1 MITPADRVI
10 ERILQDRYH
19 DHRSA
24 RHSDIICNHF
34 ILDLLQQCP
43 ALADDIENS
52 RVQYRLNV
60 EVSGLTHKVDLMIYE
75 VDDSDSV
82 PTLDRARLCMENKSV
97 ITAHGK
103 NRKNRQSDLSDF
115 ANLLQAKKPEAIV
128 LGHVLVGT
136 GIQYVNIPDAVK
148 RKCQILGIDFERDV
162 LPRLSSGD
170 PKLWTE
176 FGAKPNSEDAAFK
189 TIEMMRSLPVKAKG
203 FTHELGFDYLLI
215 EPVFVDNI
223 NPPRVEREN
232 VFGINIDSQY
242 PKMLRRTCRAYTS
255 RWHTLVG

>member
-10 ERILQDRYH
+10 EQILQDRYH

-82 PTLDRARLCMENKSV
+82 PTLERARLCMENKSV

-115 ANLLQAKKPEAIV
+115 ANLLKAKGPEAIV

-136 GIQYVNIPDAVK
+136 GIQYLNIPDTVK
-148 RKCQILGIDFERDV
+148 RKCQILKIDFERDV

-170 PKLWTE
+170 PKLWGE
-176 FGAKPNSEDAAFK
+176 FGTKQNSEDAAFK
-189 TIEMMRSLPVKAKG
+189 TIEMMRTLPVKEKG

-215 EPVFVDNI
+215 EPVFIDNI
-223 NPPRVEREN
+223 NPPRVERKN
-232 VFGINIDSQY
+232 IFDINIDSQY
-242 PKMLRRTCRAYTS
+242 LDMLRRTCRAYTS
-255 RWHTLVG
+255 RWHTLAG

>member
-1 MITPADRVI
+1 MITPADRVV

-34 ILDLLQQCP
+34 ILDLLKQCP
-43 ALADDIENS
+43 ALANDIES
-52 RVQYRLNV
+52 AKVEYRLNV
-60 EVSGLTHKVDLMIYE
+60 DVSGLTHKVDLMIYE
-75 VDDSDSV
+75 VDDMNTD
-82 PTLDRARLCMENKSV
+82 PALERARLCMENKSV

-148 RKCQILGIDFERDV
+148 RKCQILDIDFDVDV

-170 PKLWTE
+170 QKLWEE
-176 FGAKPNSEDAAFK
+176 FGTKPNSVDAATK
-189 TIEMMRSLPVKAKG
+189 TIEMMGTLPVKEKG
-203 FTHELGFDYLLI
+203 FTHELGFDFLLI

-232 VFGINIDSQY
+232 PFGINIDAQY
-242 PKMLRRTCRAYTS
+242 EEMLKRTCRAYAS
-255 RWHTLVG
+255 RWHTLPG

>member
-10 ERILQDRYH
+10 ERILQDKYH

-24 RHSDIICNHF
+24 RHSDLICNHF
-34 ILDLLQQCP
+34 ILDLLKQCP
-43 ALADDIENS
+43 ALAEDIEGS
-52 RVQYRLNV
+52 RVRYRLNV
-60 EVSGLTHKVDLMIYE
+60 EVPGLTHKVDLMIYE
-75 VDDSDSV
+75 VDSNDCEPS
-82 PTLDRARLCMENKSV
+82 LGRARLCMENKSV

-115 ANLLQAKKPEAIV
+115 VNLLQVKKPEAIV

-148 RKCQILGIDFERDV
+148 RQCQILGIDFEGDV

-170 PKLWTE
+170 STLWTE
-176 FGAKPNSEDAAFK
+176 FGATPNSSDAAIK
-189 TIEMMRSLPVKAKG
+189 TIEMMRSLPVKEKG

-215 EPVFVDNI
+215 EPVFIDNI

-232 VFGINIDSQY
+232 DFGINIDVQY
-242 PKMLRRTCRAYTS
+242 LEMLRRTCRAYTS

>member
-1 MITPADRVI
+1 MITPADRVVD
-10 ERILQDRYH
+10 RILQDKYH

-24 RHSDIICNHF
+24 RHSDIICKHF
-34 ILDLLQQCP
+34 ILDLLRQCP
-43 ALADDIENS
+43 SLADDIENC
-52 RVQYRLNV
+52 RVEYQLNV

-75 VDDSDSV
+75 VDGSDRGPS
-82 PTLDRARLCMENKSV
+82 LDRARLCMENKSV

-103 NRKNRQSDLSDF
+103 NRRNRQSDLSDF

-136 GIQYVNIPDAVK
+136 GIQYVNIPDSVK
-148 RKCQILGIDFERDV
+148 RKCQILGIDFDHDV

-170 PKLWTE
+170 QKLWSE
-176 FGAKPNSEDAAFK
+176 FGAKPNSEDAVLK
-189 TIEMMRSLPVKAKG
+189 TIEMMRSLPVKEKG

-223 NPPRVEREN
+223 NPLRVEREN
-232 VFGINIDSQY
+232 IFGINIDSQY
-242 PKMLRRTCRAYTS
+242 QEMLMRTCRAYTS
-255 RWHTLVG
+255 RWHTLAG

>member
-1 MITPADRVI
+1 
-10 ERILQDRYH
+10 
-19 DHRSA
+19 
-24 RHSDIICNHF
+24 
-34 ILDLLQQCP
+34 
-43 ALADDIENS
+43 
-52 RVQYRLNV
+52 
-60 EVSGLTHKVDLMIYE
+60 
-75 VDDSDSV
+75 
-82 PTLDRARLCMENKSV
+82 MENKSV

-189 TIEMMRSLPVKAKG
+189 TIEMMRSLPVRRKA
-203 FTHELGFDYLLI
+203 LLMNWVLI
-215 EPVFVDNI
+215 LFSSSLSLLTI
-223 NPPRVEREN
+223 SILRESSEKIFL
-232 VFGINIDSQY
+232 VS
-242 PKMLRRTCRAYTS
+242 
-255 RWHTLVG
+255 TLTLSIQRC

>member
-1 MITPADRVI
+1 MITPADRVV

-34 ILDLLQQCP
+34 ILDLLKQCP
-43 ALADDIENS
+43 ALANDIES
-52 RVQYRLNV
+52 AKVEYRLNV
-60 EVSGLTHKVDLMIYE
+60 DVPGLTHKVDLMIYE
-75 VDDSDSV
+75 IDDINDD
-82 PTLDRARLCMENKSV
+82 PALERARLCMENKSV

-115 ANLLQAKKPEAIV
+115 ANLLQTKKPEAIA

-148 RKCQILGIDFERDV
+148 RKCQILEIDFDCDV

-170 PKLWTE
+170 QKLWEE
-176 FGAKPNSEDAAFK
+176 FGTKPNSVDAATK
-189 TIEMMRSLPVKAKG
+189 TIEMMRTLPVKEKG
-203 FTHELGFDYLLI
+203 FTHELGFDFLLI

-232 VFGINIDSQY
+232 PFGINIDTQY
-242 PKMLRRTCRAYTS
+242 EEMLKRTCRAYTS
-255 RWHTLVG
+255 RWHTLAG